1 MRSMIVGVMHFSFTV
16 SDIEK
21 SIDWYT
27 NVLGLELVGRQC
39 QNNKYT
45 QTLVGMPDAVLEVAR
60 FQIPN
65 APLAPS
71 DHMLELV
78 QYVAPVGEVIPL
90 KTNSPG
96 VAHLAFLV
104 SDIVERFKRLESLG
118 VAFRNPPVHIT
129 EGTNRGGMVC
139 YFHGPDGET
148 LELLQPSPE
157 NLEKMLYRAGLS

>member
-1 MRSMIVGVMHFSFTV
+1 MIIGVMHFSFTV

-21 SIDWYT
+21 SVTWYT
-27 NVLGLELVGRQC
+27 DVLGLKLVSRQS

-45 QTLVGMPDAVLEVAR
+45 KILVGMSEAVLEVAR

-71 DHMLELV
+71 DHILELV
-78 QYVAPVGEVIPL
+78 QYVEPIGQVVPL

-104 SDIVERFKRLESLG
+104 SDIVERFNRLSSLG
-118 VAFRNPPVHIT
+118 VSFRNPPVLIT

-148 LELLQPSPE
+148 LEFLQPSPE
-157 NLEKMLYRAGLS
+157 NLAKMLHKDSGS

>member
-1 MRSMIVGVMHFSFTV
+1 MIIGVMHFSFTV

-21 SIDWYT
+21 SVAWYT
-27 NVLGLELVGRQC
+27 DVLGLELVGRQR

-45 QTLVGMPDAVLEVAR
+45 QTLVGMTEAVLEVAR

-65 APLAPS
+65 ASLAPS

-78 QYVAPVGEVIPL
+78 QYVAPVGQVIPL

-104 SDIVERFKRLESLG
+104 SDIVERFNRLSNLG
-118 VAFRNPPVHIT
+118 VIFRNPPVLIT

-139 YFHGPDGET
+139 YFQGPDGET
-148 LELLQPSPE
+148 LEFLQPSPE
-157 NLEKMLYRAGLS
+157 NLVKILHK

>member
-1 MRSMIVGVMHFSFTV
+1 MIIGVMHFSFTV

-21 SIDWYT
+21 SVTWYT
-27 NVLGLELVGRQC
+27 DVLGLGLVSRQR

-45 QTLVGMPDAVLEVAR
+45 QTLVGMSEAVLEVAR
-60 FQIPN
+60 FQIIN

-71 DHMLELV
+71 DHILELV
-78 QYVAPVGEVIPL
+78 QYVAPIGQVIPL

-104 SDIVERFKRLESLG
+104 SDIVERFNRLSSLG
-118 VAFRNPPVHIT
+118 VIFRNPPVLIT

-139 YFHGPDGET
+139 YFQGPDGET
-148 LELLQPSPE
+148 LEFLQPSPE
-157 NLEKMLYRAGLS
+157 NLEKIRHR

>member
-1 MRSMIVGVMHFSFTV
+1 MIIGVMHFSFTV

-21 SIDWYT
+21 SVAWYT
-27 NVLGLELVGRQC
+27 DVLGLELVGRQR

-45 QTLVGMPDAVLEVAR
+45 QTLVGMTEAVLEVAR
-60 FQIPN
+60 FQIPI

-78 QYVAPVGEVIPL
+78 QYVAPIGQVIPL

-104 SDIVERFKRLESLG
+104 SDIVERFNRLSNLG
-118 VAFRNPPVHIT
+118 VIFRNPPVLIT

-139 YFHGPDGET
+139 YFQGPDGET

-157 NLEKMLYRAGLS
+157 NLEKIRHR

>member
-1 MRSMIVGVMHFSFTV
+1 MIIGVMHFSFTV

-21 SIDWYT
+21 SVAWYT
-27 NVLGLELVGRQC
+27 DVLGLELVGRQR
-39 QNNKYT
+39 QNNNYT
-45 QTLVGMPDAVLEVAR
+45 QTRVGMTEAVLEVAR

-78 QYVAPVGEVIPL
+78 QYVAPIGQVIPL

-104 SDIVERFKRLESLG
+104 SDIVERFNRLSNLG
-118 VAFRNPPVHIT
+118 VIFRNPPVLIT

-139 YFHGPDGET
+139 YFQGPDGET
-148 LELLQPSPE
+148 LEFLQPSPE
-157 NLEKMLYRAGLS
+157 NLVKILHK